1 MIDIR
6 IDRSIPVPIAA
17 QIKGQIE
24 YGVTY
29 GLIEH
34 GSRLPNVRTLA
45 KRLQVSPATVSQA
58 YQDLHH
64 DGILVSAP
72 GRGTYVSE
80 DLPTKVDTADRFS
93 AVEAA
98 VAHLASL
105 TRELDLPGPLV
116 MQMLHRRLAEPSNLR
131 PLRLA
136 FVGEFVAA
144 SEHYVEV
151 IRRYIGDLD
160 PISVWTFSRL
170 AEDAD
175 ARAALVDCDLLLTLA
190 HKVRDLRE
198 LLSGG
203 PQVVG
208 VSFIPSAETRAA
220 LAAVDPLERV
230 GLLAVVPE
238 FLAVLKAGVHTFA
251 PHLAVG
257 DAALVGTPR
266 AATVVERS
274 DVIVYASGSEAALA
288 SQPLQARAIEYR
300 HTPDPAFLVRTLV
313 PRIEALRARQVEA

>member
-1 MIDIR
+1 MDIR
-6 IDRSIPVPIAA
+6 IDRAIPVPIAS

-34 GSRLPNVRTLA
+34 GSRLPNVRELA

-80 DLPTKVDTADRFS
+80 DLPAKVDTADRFS

-98 VAHLASL
+98 VGHLAAL
-105 TRELDLPGPLV
+105 ARDLDIDEALV
-116 MQMLHRRLAEPSNLR
+116 LQMLSRRLAEPAGAR
-131 PLRLA
+131 PLRIA
-136 FVGEFVAA
+136 FVGEFTAA

-160 PISVWTFSRL
+160 TITVATFAQL
-170 AEDAD
+170 AGDPQ
-175 ARAALVDCDLLLTLA
+175 ARAALTDRELVLTLA
-190 HKVRDLRE
+190 HKVRDLRD
-198 LLSGG
+198 LMQGG
-203 PQVVG
+203 PPVEG
-208 VSFIPSAETRAA
+208 VRFIPSAETRAA
-220 LAAVDPLERV
+220 LATVDPLERV

-238 FLAVLKAGVHTFA
+238 FLAVLKAGVQTFA
-251 PHLAVG
+251 PHLAV
-257 DAALVGTPR
+257 DDTALVGTPR
-266 AATVVERS
+266 AAAVVERS
-274 DVIVYASGSEAALA
+274 DVLVYASGSEPALTR
-288 SQPLQARAIEYR
+288 QPLRARAIEYR
-300 HTPDPAFLVRTLV
+300 HTPDPAFLVRSLV
-313 PRIEALRARQVEA
+313 PRIEALRERGADR